1 MDGRKVIHRL
11 RVRVAFFSFFFFFQV
26 YYFINMEDDPPYHP
40 TYVFSAPAVG
50 FAPPTLTTKCDS
62 VQRSRFVF
70 HLRNVFR
77 LVATFPTIITL
88 FIAEGLLAICIYFD
102 KYARIHP
109 NLFLTCLVFP
119 LAFSIN
125 IAYQRRERALDDV
138 ALLKSA
144 GFAWFCL
151 HQEWHT
157 KLADPY
163 HMELPFD
170 DLHHKKYGKWHLDV
184 TYGVLKDLFSLIS
197 VYLSTPDTEYGIN
210 SKKKSHRIK
219 GRNVL
224 LQEIYCRLQEISAA
238 NERLRVASQ
247 AAAGLQ
253 NPSFVQPPILTRP
266 IHWAYF
272 ITQAF
277 EKLRGIRDYR
287 SPTSIRSF
295 TKALTWMV
303 PCLLAPYFSWV
314 AHDYQIWAAYF
325 VCAFVTIILSALR
338 DVQDFGENPFLPI
351 GEDDIDNLNLKD
363 LNLKWE
369 TQTIQSVWPPPPE
382 PPAMFTNNSF
392 EH

>member
-1 MDGRKVIHRL
+1 MDT
-11 RVRVAFFSFFFFFQV
+11 
-26 YYFINMEDDPPYHP
+26 MDDEEQMFHP
-40 TYVFSAPAVG
+40 SYKFSAPAVG
-50 FAPPTLTTKCDS
+50 FAPPTLTRFDS
-62 VQRSRFVF
+62 VQRGRLLF
-70 HLRNVFR
+70 HLRNIYR
-77 LVATFPTIITL
+77 LVATFPTIVTL
-88 FIAEGLLAICIYFD
+88 LVAEGLLILCIYYD

-125 IAYQRRERALDDV
+125 IASQRRERALDDV

-144 GFAWFCL
+144 AFAWFCL

-157 KLADPY
+157 KLVDPK
-163 HMELPFD
+163 HTELPHSHP
-170 DLHHKKYGKWHLDV
+170 HHSKYGKWHLQV
-184 TYGVLKDLFSLIS
+184 TYDVLKDLLSLIGI
-197 VYLSTPDTEYGIN
+197 YLSTPDTEYGVN
-210 SKKKSHRIK
+210 SKKKRSRIK

-224 LQEIYCRLQEISAA
+224 LQEIYGRLAAISDA

-247 AAAGLQ
+247 AAASIQHPL
-253 NPSFVQPPILTRP
+253 FVQPPILTRP

-295 TKALTWMV
+295 TKALTWLV

-314 AHDYQIWAAYF
+314 AHDYQNWAAYF
-325 VCAFVTIILSALR
+325 VCAFVTVILSALR

-363 LNLKWE
+363 LNLQWDSSAF
-369 TQTIQSVWPPPPE
+369 QSPTPPPPE
-382 PPAMFTNNSF
+382 PDNETD
-392 EH
+392 